1 MKNKLITAL
10 FGVSLLVGSASAQI
24 VVRIG
29 PPPPP
34 RHEFVPVAPGPGYVL
49 VPGFHQYD
57 GRAYVWVPGH
67 YVVAPRPHARWVPDT
82 GFGITV
88 DMSGERVTGGRKKQW
103 LVISG

>member
-1 MKNKLITAL
+1 MKNKLIAAL
-10 FGVSLLVGSASAQI
+10 FGMSLLVGSASAQI

-34 RHEFVPVAPGPGYVL
+34 RHEFVPVAPGRGYVW

-67 YVVAPRPHARWVPDT
+67 YVMPPHPHARWVPDT
-82 GFGITV
+82 GLSIAVDRVDRGTLAIGRTV
-88 DMSGERVTGGRKKQW
+88 VSSQ
-103 LVISG
+103 